1 MEKKVDWVFME
12 NNYLFAGF
20 ILQRR
25 KCEKGRE
32 RGRASE
38 GWSCEREIICCFT
51 MCLKNWGRHSVVE
64 TERWEEG
71 DGDWEAYVETEKW
84 EKWVEDREAY
94 VEKKKS

>member
-1 MEKKVDWVFME
+1 M
-12 NNYLFAGF
+12 
-20 ILQRR
+20 
-25 KCEKGRE
+25 
-32 RGRASE
+32 
-38 GWSCEREIICCFT
+38 REIICCFT
-51 MCLKNWGRHSVVE
+51 LCLKNWGRHSVVE